1 MKILQNTVVARKI
14 DADLDDLKDT
24 ISSRL
29 DLIQEDENFNEN
41 MLMAF

>member
-14 DADLDDLKDT
+14 DADQDDLKDT

>member
-14 DADLDDLKDT
+14 DVDLDDLKDT